1 MRPLLFNDCSMSE
14 LLIAENLEP
23 LLEGSIFAGKVRHF
37 DFIDSTNTAAM
48 HAAANG
54 EAEGAVFIAERQLA
68 GRGRGGHSWH
78 SEPNAGIYLSAILRP
93 QMPASDSLWLSLVT
107 GLAVHDA
114 IARTIGI
121 EADLRWPNDIML
133 GPKKLGGILT
143 EMSADSERVKHVV
156 IGVGM
161 NVNHASFPAELE
173 ALATSLRIET
183 GRDWPRVEL
192 AGALLQSL
200 SREYVEF
207 QRGRERGAKDAVI
220 RKFEQRSSYARG
232 ARVHVEE
239 DGGYTG
245 TTAGL
250 DPRGFLQVQTESG
263 LRTVISGGVRKLQPR

>member
-1 MRPLLFNDCSMSE
+1 MSE
-14 LLIAENLEP
+14 LLTAENLEP
-23 LLEGSIFAGKVRHF
+23 LLQGSIFAGKVRHF

-48 HAAANG
+48 QAAASG
-54 EAEGAVFIAERQLA
+54 EAEGTVFSAEKQLA

-107 GLAVHDA
+107 GLAAHDA

-133 GPKKLGGILT
+133 GPRKLGGILT

-156 IGVGM
+156 IGVGI

-200 SREYVEF
+200 SREYQEF
-207 QRGRERGAKDAVI
+207 QRGRQSSAKDAVI
-220 RKFEQRSSYARG
+220 RRFEQRSSYARG